1 MYVYDFITGAGCD
14 LLAKPSEIMAV
25 GGGGGMNKEFL
36 KFSKSNSPPLASVI

>member
-25 GGGGGMNKEFL
+25 GGGGWYEQRVFKIF
-36 KFSKSNSPPLASVI
+36 KIK